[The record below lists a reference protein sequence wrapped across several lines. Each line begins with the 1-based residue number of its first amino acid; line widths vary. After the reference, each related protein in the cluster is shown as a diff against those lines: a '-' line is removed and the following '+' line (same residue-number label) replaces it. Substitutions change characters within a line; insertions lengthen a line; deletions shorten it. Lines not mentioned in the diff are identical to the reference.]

1 MRSRAHARIHARDAR
16 ACAHATPPP
25 SWLCALTTHSRQP
38 ILFSRQM
45 QDNFKMAV
53 DVPGVESDKLN
64 IEAEGNVLR
73 IRRAFAHVCDAF
85 CASLRIFAYR

>member
-1 MRSRAHARIHARDAR
+1 
-16 ACAHATPPP
+16 
-25 SWLCALTTHSRQP
+25 
-38 ILFSRQM
+38 M

>member
-1 MRSRAHARIHARDAR
+1 
-16 ACAHATPPP
+16 
-25 SWLCALTTHSRQP
+25 
-38 ILFSRQM
+38 M

-73 IRRAFAHVCDAF
+73 IRRAFCV
-85 CASLRIFAYR
+85 LRCVSAYFVRICLHLALTLRVAAARSRRARWRRART